1 MPTARDSSVSDR
13 LLDACIRCM
22 VEHGYVATTT
32 RRVAEM
38 AGVSQGAQ
46 QHYFPSKSAL
56 VEAAMERLFLQVM
69 TDAAAVGLDA
79 VDERERAEV
88 LIERICCIHSQPIA
102 PAIFEL
108 FTVARTDPQLAACTA
123 RMTGEGM
130 RAIIALAHQA
140 LPTYAAKPGFEGFV
154 QIAMATAR
162 GTAMMAAIPGAEG
175 VYPDWAVVRAQMLA
189 ALDALD

>member
-1 MPTARDSSVSDR
+1 MSTARDVSVSER
-13 LLDACIRCM
+13 LLDACIQCM

-46 QHYFPSKSAL
+46 QHYFPTKGAL
-56 VEAAMERLFLQVM
+56 VEAAMERLFIQIIADVA
-69 TDAAAVGLDA
+69 TAGLDA
-79 VDERERAEV
+79 PDERARAEI

-108 FTVARTDPQLAACTA
+108 FTVARTDPQLAGCTA

-130 RAIIALAHQA
+130 KAIISLARSA
-140 LPTYAAKPGFEGFV
+140 LPTYAAKEGFEDFV
-154 QIAMATAR
+154 QTAMAAAR
-162 GTAMMAAIPGAEG
+162 GTAITAAIPGAEG
-175 VYPDWAVVRAQMLA
+175 AYPSWPALRKQLMA
-189 ALDALD
+189 ALDVL

>member
-1 MPTARDSSVSDR
+1 MPNPDASVSDR
-13 LLDACIRCM
+13 LLDACIQCM

-46 QHYFPSKSAL
+46 QHYFPTKSAL
-56 VEAAMERLFLQVM
+56 VEAAMERLFLQIM
-69 TDAAAVGLDA
+69 ADAATVGLDA
-79 VDERERAEV
+79 SDERERAEI

-108 FTVARTDPQLAACTA
+108 FTVARTDPQLAECTA

-130 RAIIALAHQA
+130 KAIISLAREA
-140 LPTYAAKPGFEGFV
+140 LPTYAAKPGFEQFV

-162 GTAMMAAIPGAEG
+162 GTAMIAAIPGAEG
-175 VYPDWAVVRAQMLA
+175 AYPEWSAVRSQMLA
-189 ALDALD
+189 ALDELA